1 MTHSGNLLKES
12 KRCRWRH
19 RRRRR
24 CRCCRRRLGVNL
36 LIIFFLHFL
45 PWEFPGEEFW
55 NILPRTI
62 IGQRAIFDAKK
73 MQDRLFYN
81 SLSLSLSFFPLSLGP
96 IPGISHYL
104 GYIHLCLPHSMC
116 SFYPFLS
123 DFFWQQGHKNE
134 WRGWWRQRKLP
145 NSSQESFWILDETTA
160 DEGTD
165 SILPVR
171 GL

>member
-36 LIIFFLHFL
+36 LINFFLHFL

-73 MQDRLFYN
+73 MQDRLF
-81 SLSLSLSFFPLSLGP
+81 LQFSLSLSFSSLSLGP

-104 GYIHLCLPHSMC
+104 GYVHLSLTNSMLYVL
-116 SFYPFLS
+116 FIFLFLPFLS
-123 DFFWQQGHKNE
+123 PCHCFVCPLKQGCSV
-134 WRGWWRQRKLP
+134 RQPLIS
-145 NSSQESFWILDETTA
+145 NA
-160 DEGTD
+160 
-165 SILPVR
+165 SILCPLLATVVVAQ
-171 GL
+171 LVEFP